1 MFCSDYNDFERIKRS
16 VGKSNMLASLKR
28 LGLRRLLQF
37 IWHLPSFLKLFW
49 RLIKDRRIAL
59 WPKVLL
65 LLILAY
71 VVSPID
77 LLPDLFVGIGQLDDL
92 MVLFL
97 GLQLFI
103 RLCPSEIV
111 QQHVRAIA
119 EGG

>member
-1 MFCSDYNDFERIKRS
+1 M
-16 VGKSNMLASLKR
+16 GKLNILASVRR

-37 IWHLPSFLKLFW
+37 IWHLPSFLKLFS
-49 RLIKDRRIAL
+49 RLVKDPRVAL

-71 VVSPID
+71 AVSPID
-77 LLPDLFVGIGQLDDL
+77 LLPDLFIGIGQLDDL

-111 QQHVRAIA
+111 QQHVRAIT
-119 EGG
+119 EGR